1 MKSLQLCYTSCRRG
15 MSGTAGF
22 QTWAASPGLHPDER
36 REIERRCLYR
46 PPRDAHSEPGRDEI
60 AHHFPIAL
68 RYFPLDSGRAALIR
82 SCYLGRDY
90 SGRWGNFFAHALL
103 LPEPRALP
111 RWPIDYFEWAGWRE
125 RLTIEEEGTAP
136 PPALPEVDVAPIEPA
151 PSFRLSELQEF
162 LGEDPRRPELLAR
175 MGRALLLGRGAAR
188 CLVVRDTA
196 TSGLYWIAC
205 LQKLFPP
212 AHALGL
218 SFSTYQ
224 DDPRGCA
231 AINATTGETGFKF
244 DDDER
249 RYRFYMFDL
258 QGDRHSE
265 VGKSD
270 EDYSAVASR
279 WLATDP
285 ERLAGFHSFMDLFA
299 HERPEPEL
307 IAAVHLFALSR
318 GELTGVGGERLTAMI
333 AFAER
338 HSTPR
343 GREAMLELFGRGAER
358 DDLLAG
364 DEDHE
369 LLLRYLAAGARA
381 TGRRAHRELAYRL
394 WLRLLR
400 RCLAAKGRGIAA
412 VRAGWTAMAEELG
425 EYRAEVAA
433 TFLAEPSWEPGHS
446 ALNELPAEALAFLLR
461 TAWACLEWARRLPV
475 AEQREV
481 RLLVSALGGLRNERD
496 PAATSAAALAAVPP
510 TGEALAAAVD
520 LLLEPSPPSGAERQS
535 DERQAGRVLGRVLAA
550 APAACAADVRRRLQA
565 GERWEVLFGE
575 WLEIAERAADP
586 LAAFEGYRASV
597 LRALPAYDQR
607 CRAWIAA
614 AVLPR
619 LPERQRLALAFDWL
633 AGGEVEQFPGDL
645 ARSCLALANRAV
657 PLDPRV
663 AAGDEKAAQVARAA
677 ARLGVRLEPDRPL
690 LRQLLAAARQGGGG
704 LDALRL
710 AELGTAL
717 RGLEGDELRF
727 FLGGFLAAALRRAPT
742 AEQHRDVLLAACANA
757 GDAERAALRACYAE
771 ALEAK
776 AKGSLDETLAA
787 GLALWLGL
795 AKRRGE
801 PEPLAFLEASARAA
815 LLGAFDRLRP
825 AKREHLQRRLAAI
838 GVDVQALAHWRAPAS
853 GLRRSW
859 LERLGMGTGRRH

>member
-1 MKSLQLCYTSCRRG
+1 MKSLQLCYTSCRHG

-22 QTWAASPGLHPDER
+22 QTWASSPGLHPDER

-46 PPRDAHSEPGRDEI
+46 PPRDAHPEPGRDEI
-60 AHHFPIAL
+60 AHRFPIAL
-68 RYFPLDSGRAALIR
+68 RYFPLDSGHAALIR

-103 LPEPRALP
+103 LQEPRALP
-111 RWPIDYFEWAGWRE
+111 RWPIDYFEWAGWRD
-125 RLTIEEEGTAP
+125 RLTLEEEGTAP
-136 PPALPEVDVAPIEPA
+136 PPALPEVDVVPVEPA

-162 LGEDPRRPELLAR
+162 LGEEPRRPELLAR
-175 MGRALLLGRGAAR
+175 MGRAILLGRAAAR

-196 TSGLYWIAC
+196 TNGLYWIAC

-212 AHALGL
+212 AHARGL

-231 AINATTGETGFKF
+231 AINATTGETGFTF

-258 QGDRHSE
+258 QGGRHSE
-265 VGKSD
+265 VGDSD
-270 EDYSAVASR
+270 EDYPAVAAR
-279 WLATDP
+279 WLAADP

-318 GELTGVGGERLTAMI
+318 GELTGLGREQLAAMT
-333 AFAER
+333 AFAEL
-338 HSTPR
+338 HATSH
-343 GREAMLELFGRGAER
+343 GREELLELFGRAAER
-358 DDLLAG
+358 DDLPA
-364 DEDHE
+364 DDQDHE

-381 TGRRAHRELAYRL
+381 TGQRAHRELAYRL

-400 RCLAAKGRGIAA
+400 RCMAAEGRGLAA
-412 VRAGWTAMAEELG
+412 VREGWRAMAEALG
-425 EYRAEVAA
+425 EHRAEVAA
-433 TFLAEPSWEPGHS
+433 MFLSEPSWEPGRL
-446 ALNELPAEALAFLLR
+446 ALGDLPAEALTFLLR
-461 TAWACLEWARRLPV
+461 TTWTCLEWVRRLPV
-475 AEQREV
+475 AEQRQV
-481 RLLVSALGGLRNERD
+481 KLLISALGGLRNERD
-496 PAATSAAALAAVPP
+496 PAAASAAVLAAVPP
-510 TGEALAAAVD
+510 TGEALAAAVE
-520 LLLEPSPPSGAERQS
+520 LLLEPSPPSGTERQR
-535 DERQAGRVLGRVLAA
+535 DERQAGRALGRVLAA
-550 APAACAADVRRRLQA
+550 VPAACAADVRRRLQGA
-565 GERWEVLFGE
+565 ERWEVLFGE

-607 CRAWIAA
+607 CRAWVAA
-614 AVLPR
+614 ALLPR
-619 LPERQRLALAFDWL
+619 LPERQRLVLAFDWL
-633 AGGEVEQFPGDL
+633 AGGEVERFPEDL

-663 AAGDEKAAQVARAA
+663 AAGDEKAAQVERAA
-677 ARLGVRLEPDRPL
+677 VRLGVRLDPDRPL
-690 LRQLLAAARQGGGG
+690 LRRVLAAARQGSGN
-704 LDALRL
+704 LDAPPL
-710 AELGTAL
+710 AELGSAL
-717 RGLEGDELRF
+717 RGLEGDEFQF
-727 FLGGFLAAALRRAPT
+727 FLAGFLAAALRRART
-742 AEQHRDVLLAACANA
+742 AEQHRDVLLAVSANA
-757 GDAERAALRACYAE
+757 GDGERAALRVSYAQ

-776 AKGSLDETLAA
+776 AKGSIDEPLAA

-795 AKRRGE
+795 AERRSE

-825 AKREHLQRRLAAI
+825 AKREHLQQHLAAI
-838 GVDVQALAHWRAPAS
+838 GVDVQDLAHWRARDS
-853 GLRRSW
+853 DRRRSW
-859 LERLGMGTGRRH
+859 LGRVRLGVGRRH